1 MLDKIKEFIANN
13 KVAQFILIFIVGA
26 AIGAIFYPTKHLEE
40 TLTKKHQEEI
50 VTLNEQHS
58 KEVKTEREKYDA
70 LSGSYKSLKTESES
84 KLTSLSTQIH
94 TLQSKQ
100 KTSYYKIVRPDGTIE
115 IKKFS
120 ETDTDESSKVVTQIQ
135 QEFKQKVDSIEQ
147 KWSVI
152 HKERVV
158 EMQKEF
164 DAKEQAYKKT
174 IDEMKYTKV
183 EDINKKSFGI
193 EAGVLIDRSYYGHV
207 TYDVFGPVFLGGHA
221 QFGLNN
227 TLGLGLGLRL

>member
-1 MLDKIKEFIANN
+1 MLDFIKNN
-13 KVAQFILIFIVGA
+13 RLVQFLVVLLVGV
-26 AIGAIFYPTKHLEE
+26 AIGAIFYPTKRIEE
-40 TLTKKHQEEI
+40 TLTKKHKEEI
-50 VTLNEQHS
+50 STLTEQHN
-58 KEVKTEREKYDA
+58 KELKTEHDKYDA
-70 LSGSYKSLKTESES
+70 LSGSYKSLKMETESKVVS
-84 KLTSLSTQIH
+84 LTTQIH

-100 KTSYYKIVRPDGTIE
+100 KTSYYKVVRPDGTIE

-120 ETDTDESSKVVTQIQ
+120 ETDTDESSKVISQIQ

-164 DAKEQAYKKT
+164 DAKEQTYKKM
-174 IDEMKYTKV
+174 IDELKYSKV
-183 EDINKKSFGI
+183 EDINKKNLGI
-193 EAGVLIDRSYYGHV
+193 EAGILLDKSYYGHI
-207 TYDVFGPVFLGGHA
+207 TYDLLGPVFLGGHA
-221 QFGLNN
+221 QFGTAN